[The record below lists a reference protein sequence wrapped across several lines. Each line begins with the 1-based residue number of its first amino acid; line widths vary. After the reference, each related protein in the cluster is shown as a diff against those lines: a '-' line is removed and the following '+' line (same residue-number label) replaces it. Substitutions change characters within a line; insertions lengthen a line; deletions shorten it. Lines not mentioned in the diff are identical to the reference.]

1 MLPTPS
7 KFHYI
12 FNLRDL
18 SRIWQGMLNIRADE
32 CNSISVLLSLFK
44 HECNRVIADRCV
56 SQCLGSMFYVKVY
69 TVTLNG
75 LAHWIECRPVH

>member
-18 SRIWQGMLNIRADE
+18 SRIWQGMLTIKADE
-32 CNSISVLLSLFK
+32 CASVHVLLSLFK
-44 HECNRVIADRCV
+44 HECNRVIADRCIL
-56 SQCLGSMFYVKVY
+56 QCLSLNVIY
-69 TVTLNG
+69 TSVSLWEREG
-75 LAHWIECRPVH
+75 G